1 MADLENEKKQETEAV
16 SEEKPAKKTRRRIS
30 AAARKKF
37 KYGTLATALTCVV
50 IAIVVVINVL
60 VSGLMDKYPLK
71 LDLTESAMFEI
82 SDDTIEYLK
91 NVEQDV
97 NLTVLM
103 DESNFMTSG
112 TYMKMIAEILERYA
126 QYSDKVHLT
135 YVDPTT
141 NPDVVN
147 TYQANYSGT
156 LSEGDIVVSNAE
168 DATKMRVV
176 NINDMFTYDSEK
188 YYYYYYYGSG
198 SLEDCI
204 TAFSG
209 EQDLTAALMYVTDA
223 DPVSVGVLA
232 TANGSALYNQSY
244 NYYSLYVFEQT
255 LTKNGYDVEEIDL
268 YTDTLDPSAYDML
281 VLPAPVND
289 LTASAVESISS
300 FLYNGGSYGRYLVYF
315 ADFTQ
320 SSTPN
325 LDEMLESWGLQVTS
339 NLAME
344 GDENVAQQIT
354 LAITASAGSTVAVP
368 VATIVDTTYSENMS
382 NTSLPIVAPLCRTI
396 NLLWDS
402 QSSGITSALLQTSDT
417 TYLSEMGQS
426 SSADTDPDGAQ
437 TIMAVSTR
445 KNTVDSETVSS
456 SVMVMGSMMLS
467 DYYVMQDTSYNN
479 AEYLIS
485 AINTMT
491 GKGSSLIIAEKQ
503 LANATITVTS
513 AQLKGIN
520 LVLTLIPFVVVMI
533 GTAVFIRRRN
543 R

>member
-1 MADLENEKKQETEAV
+1 
-16 SEEKPAKKTRRRIS
+16 
-30 AAARKKF
+30 
-37 KYGTLATALTCVV
+37 
-50 IAIVVVINVL
+50 
-60 VSGLMDKYPLK
+60 
-71 LDLTESAMFEI
+71 
-82 SDDTIEYLK
+82 
-91 NVEQDV
+91 
-97 NLTVLM
+97 
-103 DESNFMTSG
+103 
-112 TYMKMIAEILERYA
+112 MKMVAEILERYA

-209 EQDLTAALMYVTDA
+209 EQNLTAALMYVTDA